1 MLHNFIKEDTRLIFT
16 KEYFI
21 VDSEMVR
28 AMIQKKLCGVN
39 IFAAIHT
46 GEIPT
51 CTCPE
56 DWTCAKSKWNTA
68 DWTRCE
74 HPIEIGENSS
84 WQKGPYFL

>member
-1 MLHNFIKEDTRLIFT
+1 MFTLKWTPFWCSFTPKNVVVRLELNAAVMSKMLHNFINEDTQLIFT

-56 DWTCAKSKWNTA
+56 DWT
-68 DWTRCE
+68 
-74 HPIEIGENSS
+74 
-84 WQKGPYFL
+84 